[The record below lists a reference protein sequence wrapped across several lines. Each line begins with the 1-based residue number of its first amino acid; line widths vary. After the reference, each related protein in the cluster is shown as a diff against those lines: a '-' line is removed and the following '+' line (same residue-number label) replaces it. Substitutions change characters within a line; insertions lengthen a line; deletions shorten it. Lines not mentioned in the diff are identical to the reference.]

1 MGSASTP
8 RVETFDLRDGTPVI
22 AMAQDAESANSPA
35 AVAHYDACPTWLDLA
50 VRHLSDAKVARD
62 ARIAAWRNPDERSR
76 TGALQWEFEA
86 ALQAMMA
93 SANAVDA
100 FYAAVQSKVP
110 LPQSL
115 VDEWRDSRAPR
126 HVRVSDVLSMAFSL
140 EQKYA
145 DGVRRAMAEIFRFR
159 DLAIDPSAKADA
171 QILHPELGVGVDW
184 RFAYFRYENALL
196 IVKASVRLITELVAS
211 DYHKPADLRPYADA
225 LRSSL
230 EPLQSAHALKVESP
244 GSDASTQ

>member
-8 RVETFDLRDGTPVI
+8 RAETFDLRDGMPVI
-22 AMAQDAESANSPA
+22 AMAQDAESANSAA
-35 AVAHYDACPTWLDLA
+35 AVAHYDACPTWLELA

-62 ARIAAWRNPDERSR
+62 ARIAAWRDPDERSR
-76 TGALQWEFEA
+76 TGALQWEFESS
-86 ALQAMMA
+86 LQAMMA

-100 FYAAVQSKVP
+100 FYAAVQNKVP

-115 VDEWRDSRAPR
+115 IDEWRDSRAPR
-126 HVRVSDVLSMAFSL
+126 HVRISDVLGMAFSL

-145 DGVRRAMAEIFRFR
+145 NGVRQAMAEIFRFR
-159 DLAIDPSAKADA
+159 DLAIDPSGKMDA
-171 QILHPELGVGVDW
+171 QILHPELGVGVEW

-211 DYHKPADLRPYADA
+211 DYHKAADLRPYADA

-230 EPLQSAHALKVESP
+230 EPLQSAYALKT
-244 GSDASTQ
+244 DAPASGAPAQ

>member
-8 RVETFDLRDGTPVI
+8 RAETFDLSDGTRVI
-22 AMAQDAESANSPA
+22 AIAADAESANSPA
-35 AVAHYDACPTWLDLA
+35 AVAHFDACPTWLDLA

-62 ARIAAWRNPDERSR
+62 ARIAAWRNPDEHSR

-86 ALQAMMA
+86 SLQAMMA

-100 FYAAVQSKVP
+100 FYAAVQGKVP

-115 VDEWRDSRAPR
+115 IEEWRDSRAPR

-145 DGVRRAMAEIFRFR
+145 NGVRRALAEIFRFR
-159 DLAIDPSAKADA
+159 DLAIDPSTRTDA
-171 QILHPELGVGVDW
+171 PILHPELGEGVEW
-184 RFAYFRYENALL
+184 RFAYFRHGNALL
-196 IVKASVRLITELVAS
+196 IVKASLRLITELVAS
-211 DYHKPADLRPYADA
+211 EYHKAAELRPYADA
-225 LRSSL
+225 LRASL
-230 EPLQSAHALKVESP
+230 EPLQSAYALKVEAP
-244 GSDASTQ
+244 ASDAPAQ